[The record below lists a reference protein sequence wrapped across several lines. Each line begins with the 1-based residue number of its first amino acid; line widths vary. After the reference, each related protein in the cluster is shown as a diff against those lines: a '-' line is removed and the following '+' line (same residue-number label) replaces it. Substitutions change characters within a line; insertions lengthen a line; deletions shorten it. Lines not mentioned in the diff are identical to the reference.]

1 MALIAIVR
9 CRFSAFFGPAI
20 KAVSWR
26 RGAEFP
32 CLSHVFGAS
41 RFDSKTGRSLLFF
54 WLGPMTSNAALEP
67 LFVLVDDHIHS
78 ARLMRRAMQ
87 MNASP
92 ARVAWIGNARRAER
106 TLARLLGPGA
116 TQRPD
121 MVIVDLKSYSG
132 ASAAFISRIGNLAAA
147 ANVPLAAI
155 TDTGAADPRHALL
168 KSGADAVF
176 VRHHDLDAYRAEM
189 AKIIDF
195 WVRETVTWPIRA

>member
-1 MALIAIVR
+1 M
-9 CRFSAFFGPAI
+9 F
-20 KAVSWR
+20 
-26 RGAEFP
+26 
-32 CLSHVFGAS
+32 FGAS

-54 WLGPMTSNAALEP
+54 WLGPMTSNVALEP

-87 MNASP
+87 MSASP

-147 ANVPLAAI
+147 VNVP
-155 TDTGAADPRHALL
+155 LL

>member
-1 MALIAIVR
+1 M
-9 CRFSAFFGPAI
+9 F
-20 KAVSWR
+20 
-26 RGAEFP
+26 
-32 CLSHVFGAS
+32 FGAS

-54 WLGPMTSNAALEP
+54 WLGPMTSNVALEP

-87 MNASP
+87 MSASP

-147 ANVPLAAI
+147 VTFRSQPLQTPEPQTPVTRSSRAAPTPFSSAI
-155 TDTGAADPRHALL
+155 T
-168 KSGADAVF
+168 
-176 VRHHDLDAYRAEM
+176 
-189 AKIIDF
+189 
-195 WVRETVTWPIRA
+195 TWTPIGRRWRR